1 MSKKKKLTKTLA
13 ALSAAGCIIGSA
25 TPIALNAVELSKYS
39 VVEAKYQAAKT
50 EGSGENAQFSDYDID
65 IMVVTNPDYKGEA
78 APTLTYSKAFD
89 EKAKEAGM
97 TEMEY
102 LDGMIADIKK
112 LWRTM
117 DISYDD
123 FIRTTE
129 PRHTK
134 IIQKIFTKLYE
145 QGDI

>member
-89 EKAKEAGM
+89 EKAKEAGK
-97 TEMEY
+97 TALLSENIDGKEY
-102 LDGMIADIKK
+102 AFKDMIMKDGILMLKQEHKILLMHWLLKVKMGSQRLLD
-112 LWRTM
+112 
-117 DISYDD
+117 
-123 FIRTTE
+123 
-129 PRHTK
+129 
-134 IIQKIFTKLYE
+134 
-145 QGDI
+145 

>member
-89 EKAKEAGM
+89 EKAKEAGK
-97 TEMEY
+97 TALLSENIDGKEY
-102 LDGMIADIKK
+102 AFKDMN
-112 LWRTM
+112 
-117 DISYDD
+117 
-123 FIRTTE
+123 
-129 PRHTK
+129 
-134 IIQKIFTKLYE
+134 
-145 QGDI
+145 

>member
-50 EGSGENAQFSDYDID
+50 EGSGENARFSDYDID

-78 APTLTYSKAFD
+78 APTLTYSKALM
-89 EKAKEAGM
+89 K
-97 TEMEY
+97 
-102 LDGMIADIKK
+102 
-112 LWRTM
+112 
-117 DISYDD
+117 S
-123 FIRTTE
+123 
-129 PRHTK
+129 
-134 IIQKIFTKLYE
+134 
-145 QGDI
+145 